1 MKSNSPQ
8 NHPQREEEAERPG
21 LGGGGHERGVR
32 IGVVEAI
39 DGMESGVRGSVANSK
54 ASQLCGC
61 NITFS
66 REAVVVRTNFG
77 KAAEEKNSLTSQLD
91 VKS

>member
-21 LGGGGHERGVR
+21 WGGG
-32 IGVVEAI
+32 VEAI
-39 DGMESGVRGSVANSK
+39 DGMELGVRGSAAKSK

-77 KAAEEKNSLTSQLD
+77 KAAGEKNSFDISFGCEVLEED
-91 VKS
+91 G

>member
-1 MKSNSPQ
+1 MGRCRA
-8 NHPQREEEAERPG
+8 RERSEN
-21 LGGGGHERGVR
+21 

-39 DGMESGVRGSVANSK
+39 DGMESGVRGSAANSK
-54 ASQLCGC
+54 ASQLSGC

-77 KAAEEKNSLTSQLD
+77 KAAEEKNSFDISFGCEVLWWI
-91 VKS
+91 V